1 MKKLL
6 FTLLFMTGFS
16 LAGQS
21 QNSIDRL
28 VEKHSTTGES
38 VFTSAIEREPASQ
51 KVIKVVKMFDDMKK
65 HVRDMNASPFIA
77 AFENESRHANSK
89 LTHSKDKTTLVL
101 TTESKDNVRIYMLK
115 YDPKSKIGIEV
126 TIIVKP
132 NK

>member
-1 MKKLL
+1 MKKLMY
-6 FTLLFMTGFS
+6 TLLFMTGFS
-16 LAGQS
+16 LAGQA

-51 KVIKVVKMFDDMKK
+51 KVIKVVKTLKSNN
-65 HVRDMNASPFIA
+65 MNADPFIE
-77 AFENESRHANSK
+77 AFE
-89 LTHSKDKTTLVL
+89 
-101 TTESKDNVRIYMLK
+101 RIYMLK

>member
-16 LAGQS
+16 LAGQA

-51 KVIKVVKMFDDMKK
+51 KVIKVVKTLKSNN
-65 HVRDMNASPFIA
+65 MNADPF
-77 AFENESRHANSK
+77 
-89 LTHSKDKTTLVL
+89 TTLVL

>member
-6 FTLLFMTGFS
+6 FTLLFMIGFS

-51 KVIKVVKMFDDMKK
+51 KVIKVVKSK
-65 HVRDMNASPFIA
+65 HMNASPFIA

>member
-6 FTLLFMTGFS
+6 LTLLFITGFS
-16 LAGQS
+16 LAGQA

-28 VEKHSTTGES
+28 VEKHSPTGES

-51 KVIKVVKMFDDMKK
+51 KVIKVVKMLRSK
-65 HVRDMNASPFIA
+65 HMNASPFIA

-101 TTESKDNVRIYMLK
+101 TTSGFICLNMTRKA
-115 YDPKSKIGIEV
+115 KSA
-126 TIIVKP
+126 
-132 NK
+132 

>member
-16 LAGQS
+16 LAGQA

-51 KVIKVVKMFDDMKK
+51 KVIKVVKTLKSNN
-65 HVRDMNASPFIA
+65 MNADPFIE
-77 AFENESRHANSK
+77 AFEKEAQHTIFK

>member
-16 LAGQS
+16 LAGQA

-28 VEKHSTTGES
+28 VEKHSTTGGS
-38 VFTSAIEREPASQ
+38 VFTQ
-51 KVIKVVKMFDDMKK
+51 KVIKVVKMLKSK
-65 HVRDMNASPFIA
+65 HMNASPFIA

>member
-6 FTLLFMTGFS
+6 FTLLFMTGFY
-16 LAGQS
+16 LAGQA

-28 VEKHSTTGES
+28 VEKHSATGES

-51 KVIKVVKMFDDMKK
+51 KVIKVVKILKSKNMKA
-65 HVRDMNASPFIA
+65 DPFIE
-77 AFENESRHANSK
+77 AFEKEARHAIFK
-89 LTHSKDKTTLVL
+89 LTHSKEKTTLVL
-101 TTESKDNVRIYMLK
+101 TTESKGNVRVYMLK

-126 TIIVKP
+126 AIIVKP

>member
-16 LAGQS
+16 LAGQA

-28 VEKHSTTGES
+28 VEKHSTTGKS

-51 KVIKVVKMFDDMKK
+51 KVIKVVKILKSKNMKA
-65 HVRDMNASPFIA
+65 DPFIE
-77 AFENESRHANSK
+77 AFEKEARHAIFK
-89 LTHSKDKTTLVL
+89 LTHSKDKTTLVF
-101 TTESKDNVRIYMLK
+101 TTESKGNVRVYMLK

>member
-6 FTLLFMTGFS
+6 LTLLFMTGFS
-16 LAGQS
+16 FAGQT

-51 KVIKVVKMFDDMKK
+51 KVIKVVKTLKSNN
-65 HVRDMNASPFIA
+65 MNADPFIE
-77 AFENESRHANSK
+77 AFEKEAQHAIFK

>member
-51 KVIKVVKMFDDMKK
+51 KVIKVVKMLKSK
-65 HVRDMNASPFIA
+65 HMNASPFIA